1 MIRSI
6 ILGFFYLLMI
16 PSVALIGFP
25 WTFISGKVDRLYD
38 MAMAVSAGA
47 VPVGV
52 AWGYHDSAE
61 LVRAGAVTVAET
73 PADILP
79 FARSRTDG

>member
-1 MIRSI
+1 MIFEALADS
-6 ILGFFYLLMI
+6 GAAAGDCLMI
-16 PSVALIGFP
+16 GDTS
-25 WTFISGKVDRLYD
+25 YD